1 MISKSRIEIIR
12 SGLLDSEEYPRVD
25 TKLYEEAVRV
35 GIAGGL
41 GIARTPQFSGRVENQ
56 WFPFRSPVPQT
67 EQ

>member
-1 MISKSRIEIIR
+1 M
-12 SGLLDSEEYPRVD
+12 D

-41 GIARTPQFSGRVENQ
+41 GIARIPQFSGRVENQ